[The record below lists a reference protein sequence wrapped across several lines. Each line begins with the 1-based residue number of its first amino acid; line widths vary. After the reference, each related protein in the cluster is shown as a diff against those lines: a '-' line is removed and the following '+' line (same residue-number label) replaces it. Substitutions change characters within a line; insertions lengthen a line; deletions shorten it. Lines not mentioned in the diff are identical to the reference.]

1 MFTNSILWLL
11 PLPTLHNTCYSGPLS
26 PTGVSSVA
34 SDSSTVVVSWN
45 PAFSGMC
52 DVFAR
57 DYTVRYRLYGCS
69 GSSTTVN
76 ISGTSVTLR
85 GLVPNEEYGVEVA
98 AINSN
103 GDLSDFSTMSQ
114 FTVTPTTAAPPSKT
128 LLPLRVTYISI
139 CSCKIISITF
149 KLGKLF
155 RLDRASILF
164 MLVFCIARAFNY
176 FPLSSPHRP
185 WMLQYWCGG
194 CHWGLRWRCPAHS
207 SHCWCCCCSCL
218 H

>member
-1 MFTNSILWLL
+1 M
-11 PLPTLHNTCYSGPLS
+11 
-26 PTGVSSVA
+26 SSVA

-57 DYTVRYRLYGCS
+57 DYTVRYRLCGCS
-69 GSSTTVN
+69 SSSTTVN

-128 LLPLRVTYISI
+128 LLPLRVIYVSI
-139 CSCKIISITF
+139 FI
-149 KLGKLF
+149 
-155 RLDRASILF
+155 
-164 MLVFCIARAFNY
+164 
-176 FPLSSPHRP
+176 
-185 WMLQYWCGG
+185 
-194 CHWGLRWRCPAHS
+194 
-207 SHCWCCCCSCL
+207 
-218 H
+218 